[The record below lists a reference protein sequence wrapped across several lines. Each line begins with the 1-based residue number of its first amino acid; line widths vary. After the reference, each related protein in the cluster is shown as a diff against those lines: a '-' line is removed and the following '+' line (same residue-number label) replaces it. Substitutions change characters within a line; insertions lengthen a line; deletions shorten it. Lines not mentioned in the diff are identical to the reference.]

1 MMIRSKQ
8 LPFINFNA
16 LENVREYFRYQSGYL
31 PPGDIDFEDL
41 SKMDP
46 EPVNTSRIT
55 NRVMNSM
62 TLKATISA
70 HKLKK
75 RPGIFSMF
83 TSNKVRKLICL
94 APCDGDN

>member
-1 MMIRSKQ
+1 
-8 LPFINFNA
+8 
-16 LENVREYFRYQSGYL
+16 
-31 PPGDIDFEDL
+31 
-41 SKMDP
+41 MDP
-46 EPVNTSRIT
+46 EPVNPSRIT

-83 TSNKVRKLICL
+83 TSSKVRKLL
-94 APCDGDN
+94 LGM

>member
-1 MMIRSKQ
+1 M
-8 LPFINFNA
+8 PVINFDS
-16 LENVREYFRYQSGYL
+16 LKNVREFFRYQSGYL
-31 PPGDIDFEDL
+31 PPGDINFEDL

-46 EPVNTSRIT
+46 EPVNPTRIT

-83 TSNKVRKLICL
+83 TSNKVRHLLCV
-94 APCDGDN
+94 APCDGDY